1 MSELSFTTPVGA
13 YFRLSFDNKE
23 IKDNS
28 KRKHRRKLENILINC
43 KHDNV
48 RLKNGID
55 GECGCIK
62 RGLRDSLWRERL
74 NPMLSEDDLIRLD
87 YLRKYERR
95 VIGRDTGITCDL
107 DIAMEEYKSISEE
120 NPDASDEE
128 KRSKFIKKMN
138 EKLEEEI
145 TLELKP

>member
-1 MSELSFTTPVGA
+1 MSELSNTTPLGA
-13 YFRLSFDNKE
+13 YLRLSFDNKE
-23 IKDNS
+23 RMDNS
-28 KRKHRRKLENILINC
+28 KRKHRRKIENILINC
-43 KHDNV
+43 KHDTV

-62 RGLRDSLWRERL
+62 CGLRDNLWRERL

-87 YLRKYERR
+87 YLKKYERR

-107 DIAMEEYKSISEE
+107 DIAMEVYKSISEE
-120 NPDASDEE
+120 NQDASDEE